1 MVDQQGGAEFSGA
14 SSQRADA
21 KLVRGPGSWA
31 AIWGAFGFAVAIE
44 GTLIQLAAPQD
55 LKWPCSAGL
64 NVGLYTLFGGLTFWL
79 FYCPWF
85 QDIVLRAKQR
95 FERPIP

>member
-1 MVDQQGGAEFSGA
+1 MATHVGKA
-14 SSQRADA
+14 STTCWKLRARFNSPD
-21 KLVRGPGSWA
+21 
-31 AIWGAFGFAVAIE
+31 
-44 GTLIQLAAPQD
+44 
-55 LKWPCSAGL
+55 WPCSAGL

-85 QDIVLRAKQR
+85 QDIVLGAKQR